1 MAPII
6 VFQYTL
12 KFIQYYYK
20 IPSSYFQYTLFN
32 VWFFSIPDNY
42 KFLQCMI
49 FQYTPGFHHPI
60 FLYTIVVQYTVMRHS
75 VYQSFQYTIMRHFSI
90 PKSEIFSIPCAIFQ
104 YTKVW
109 DFQYTVRHFSKP
121 KSEIFSNTT
130 LYYPIFQYTGIRHF
144 STPNMIR

>member
-1 MAPII
+1 
-6 VFQYTL
+6 
-12 KFIQYYYK
+12 
-20 IPSSYFQYTLFN
+20 
-32 VWFFSIPDNY
+32 
-42 KFLQCMI
+42 MI

-130 LYYPIFQYTGIRHF
+130 LYYPIFQYTSIRHF
-144 STPNMIR
+144 STPNMMIIMISVYRLAWRWRDDPYFTGPRYESKAISTCTIR